1 MNLLLVILGAAIG
14 APLRFAVDQYIR
26 KFTTK
31 PYGIFTVNILGSL
44 FLGLTYGKSEHVHD
58 LFAVGFAGALT
69 TYLWVALLFGL
80 LNATLGSLLKLLTLP
95 AVILTLG
102 LFLVVVNASM
112 LMLVARWSDKLEVEN
127 FWAAIFAA
135 VIISVVTRLVSTV
148 GKKALPL

>member
-1 MNLLLVILGAAIG
+1 MKLLV
-14 APLRFAVDQYIR
+14 RW
-26 KFTTK
+26 
-31 PYGIFTVNILGSL
+31 
-44 FLGLTYGKSEHVHD
+44 
-58 LFAVGFAGALT
+58 GALALSFWVATAVIPGIDVKGSFT

-112 LMLVARWSDKLEVEN
+112 LMLVARWSDKLDVNN
-127 FWAAIFAA
+127 FWSAIFAA
-135 VIISVVTRLVSTV
+135 IIISVITRLVSNV

>member
-1 MNLLLVILGAAIG
+1 MKLLVGWAALALSFWVATALI
-14 APLRFAVDQYIR
+14 P
-26 KFTTK
+26 
-31 PYGIFTVNILGSL
+31 GIDVEG
-44 FLGLTYGKSEHVHD
+44 
-58 LFAVGFAGALT
+58 GFT

-112 LMLVARWSDKLEVEN
+112 LMLIARWSDKLEVNN
-127 FWAAIFAA
+127 FWTAIFAA
-135 VIISVVTRLVSTV
+135 IIISVVTRLVSSV